1 MMLPCLL
8 AGVFANPHNLIGSF
22 SNFKAEGM
30 KVEDHTVGVLYNS
43 CQEFDQ
49 NGDLV
54 STGRSCIA
62 TLLWSTYQV
71 LFAATQ
77 MRPVDIIQNGTVL
90 DGKTSTMD
98 GLSAIIT
105 STAGEEAVGTAPGS
119 PSSTASF
126 TTTLSQSPSLAT
138 YGVKTKRK
146 DDLTNSMLLKSIND
160 GLPEQVGGKLG
171 VRALAIGESELH
183 PTDGIAIRT
192 NIHGDN
198 AVLHVHTN
206 GSHATA
212 EFKKEAG
219 LQMTR
224 RDQDVSM
231 AHMFRFASEAF
242 GIKMQVNKI
251 SRVNA
256 SMSDMHAYWNAF
268 GYGNGE
274 VDMTPAFNES
284 DTWKFVVCEKDWG
297 VIAGKVIALE
307 GPSDYGYESAD
318 ESIPC

>member
-1 MMLPCLL
+1 
-8 AGVFANPHNLIGSF
+8 
-22 SNFKAEGM
+22 M
-30 KVEDHTVGVLYNS
+30 KSEDHAVGNLYNS
-43 CQEFDQ
+43 CKEFDQ
-49 NGDLV
+49 DGDLV
-54 STGRSCIA
+54 SIGKSCIA

-77 MRPVDIIQNGTVL
+77 VQPVDIIHNGTLL
-90 DGKTSTMD
+90 DEKTSTE
-98 GLSAIIT
+98 GGFSVTTATIT
-105 STAGEEAVGTAPGS
+105 TEGAVMTAP
-119 PSSTASF
+119 SS
-126 TTTLSQSPSLAT
+126 SQSTSLQN
-138 YGVKTKRK
+138 YEVKLKRQS
-146 DDLTNSMLLKSIND
+146 DLTNSMLLESIND
-160 GLPEQVGGKLG
+160 GLPGQIGGKLG
-171 VRALAIGESELH
+171 VRALDIGESELH

-192 NIHGDN
+192 NIHGDD

-212 EFKKEAG
+212 EFKKETDSR
-219 LQMTR
+219 MTR

-231 AHMFRFASEAF
+231 AHSFRFSEKAF

-274 VDMTPAFNES
+274 VDMAPAFNGS
-284 DTWKFVVCEKDWG
+284 DSWKFVVCDKVWG

-307 GPSDYGYESAD
+307 GPSDYGYESVD
-318 ESIPC
+318 ESVSCV